1 MQQLQQRFFHS
12 IARTKWNVC
21 KMFSTMRGTTVWHI
35 PIMYYYIIINLPN
48 WPENLITISIQ
59 IFAVY
64 ASTFS
69 LLSTTGVKINT
80 HIKPYRLML
89 TVISSLQSQMDHQ
102 HLFESILSLESSW
115 NWKNILRFFISIKQ
129 RLL

>member
-1 MQQLQQRFFHS
+1 
-12 IARTKWNVC
+12 
-21 KMFSTMRGTTVWHI
+21 
-35 PIMYYYIIINLPN
+35 MYYYIIINLPN

-102 HLFESILSLESSW
+102 HLFESILSLESS
-115 NWKNILRFFISIKQ
+115 
-129 RLL
+129 